1 MICFHSTTRMSPF
14 LRLFLLVVAAYQ
26 QATAQSWL
34 TREERQQA
42 SQIKMTFRRPA
53 DQVPTCGTS
62 DPGVMQ
68 MMMLPA
74 AAFGDIMMTNVM
86 NPIMD
91 MFTGRNKGTERQ
103 EESERSDHSNQEEG
117 STSKRSWRVSP
128 PQSRRPKSRRDW
140 WRALG
145 QAEKQAE
152 NKKESRGKRAKRSV
166 SFYSYSP
173 WLTNNI
179 PYVLSPNLNRDDR
192 LTISK
197 AMESIER
204 GSCVKFVPRGFS
216 PYYVHIARECSCG
229 SRRCAFNGAYANIGP
244 GVLPG
249 LPSRMRILTCLAPND
264 EDAVGIITHE
274 LLHNMGMLHTHTRLD
289 RGEHVH
295 VNYLNVLPD
304 KWIDYSWNPLQFPL
318 DTEYDCDSIMHYRD
332 TSFNIGNSITL
343 EAVDPSRC
351 RLRSRSNRPTSADID
366 LINKL
371 YNC

>member
-1 MICFHSTTRMSPF
+1 MSPI
-14 LRLFLLVVAAYQ
+14 LPLFLLLVGAHHQAA
-26 QATAQSWL
+26 AQSWL
-34 TREERQQA
+34 TREERQHA
-42 SQIKMTFRRPA
+42 SQIKMTYRRPA
-53 DQVPTCGTS
+53 SQIPTCGTS

-86 NPIMD
+86 HPIMD
-91 MFTGRNKGTERQ
+91 MFTGPQNRETGRQ
-103 EESERSDHSNQEEG
+103 EESGRSSQSS
-117 STSKRSWRVSP
+117 STSSWRVSP
-128 PQSRRPKSRRDW
+128 PQSRKRPKSRRDW
-140 WRALG
+140 RRDLG
-145 QAEKQAE
+145 QGQKQAE
-152 NKKESRGKRAKRSV
+152 DKKEGKKRRKKRSV
-166 SFYSYSP
+166 SLYSYSP

>member
-1 MICFHSTTRMSPF
+1 MSSL
-14 LRLFLLVVAAYQ
+14 LRLFLLLVATHH
-26 QATAQSWL
+26 QAAGQSWL

-53 DQVPTCGTS
+53 SQVPTCGTS

-74 AAFGDIMMTNVM
+74 AAFGDIVMTNVM

-91 MFTGRNKGTERQ
+91 MFTGPNKRTETH
-103 EESERSDHSNQEEG
+103 EESERSSQEESG
-117 STSKRSWRVSP
+117 SKRSWRVSP
-128 PQSRRPKSRRDW
+128 SQGRRPKSRRDW

-145 QAEKQAE
+145 QVQKQAE
-152 NKKESRGKRAKRSV
+152 KKESGRRRAKRSV
-166 SFYSYSP
+166 SLYSYSP

-204 GSCVKFVPRGFS
+204 GSCVKFVPRGFN

-244 GVLPG
+244 GLLPG

-351 RLRSRSNRPTSADID
+351 RLRSRSNRPTNADID